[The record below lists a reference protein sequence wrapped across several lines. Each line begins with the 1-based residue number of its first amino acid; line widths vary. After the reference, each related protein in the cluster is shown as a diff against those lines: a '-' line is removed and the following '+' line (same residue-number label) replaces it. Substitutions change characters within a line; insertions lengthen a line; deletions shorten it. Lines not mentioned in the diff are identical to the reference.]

1 MQGLPFLL
9 EGLNMKWKNV
19 LQIGLLLILGAAVF
33 YFVYPKWYFYPN
45 KPIKAN
51 RITGQIYQYNNGRW
65 RLIGRKGRWRLIR
78 GKLKSLSNKPQKTL
92 NLKDDLGILESNTA
106 VKNE

>member
-1 MQGLPFLL
+1 
-9 EGLNMKWKNV
+9 MKWKNL
-19 LQIGLLLILGAAVF
+19 LQIGLLLILGAVVF

-65 RLIGRKGRWRLIR
+65 RLIGRK
-78 GKLKSLSNKPQKTL
+78 LKSLSNKTQKTL
-92 NLKDDLGILESNTA
+92 NLKDDLGILDSDTP

>member
-1 MQGLPFLL
+1 
-9 EGLNMKWKNV
+9 MKWRNL
-19 LQIGLLLILGAAVF
+19 LQIGLLLILGAVVF

-51 RITGQIYQYNNGRW
+51 RITGQIYQYNNGQW
-65 RLIGRKGRWRLIR
+65 RLIGRKP
-78 GKLKSLSNKPQKTL
+78 KSLSNKSQKTL
-92 NLKDDLGILESNTA
+92 NLKDDLGILESDTA

>member
-1 MQGLPFLL
+1 
-9 EGLNMKWKNV
+9 MKWKNL

-65 RLIGRKGRWRLIR
+65 GLIGRK
-78 GKLKSLSNKPQKTL
+78 LKDLLVRPQKTL
-92 NLKDDLGILESNTA
+92 NLKDDLGILKSDTP